1 MLGRH
6 VNIKEIENMNVNEY
20 VEIEIERS
28 QIEKSEQKTCAW
40 CKSPIGKNPWSGK
53 DTIWNLQKV
62 CNPCWDE
69 ASEYDMKWGH

>member
-1 MLGRH
+1 M
-6 VNIKEIENMNVNEY
+6 NINEY
-20 VEIEIERS
+20 IEIEIERS

-40 CKSPIGKNPWSGK
+40 CKSPVGKNPWTGK
-53 DTIWNLQKV
+53 DTVWNLQKV

>member
-28 QIEKSEQKTCAW
+28 QIEKSEQKSQLCEE
-40 CKSPIGKNPWSGK
+40 CKSEGVTYTLFKSQ
-53 DTIWNLQKV
+53 L
-62 CNPCWDE
+62 CWE
-69 ASEYDMKWGH
+69 CFVEWRA